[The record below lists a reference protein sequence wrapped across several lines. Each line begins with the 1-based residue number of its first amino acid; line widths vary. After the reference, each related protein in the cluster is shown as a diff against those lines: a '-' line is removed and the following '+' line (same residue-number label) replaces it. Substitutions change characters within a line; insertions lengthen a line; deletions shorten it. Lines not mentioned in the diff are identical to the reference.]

1 LGGLVRVAR
10 GEDESGGLAKH
21 GSVCYHFP
29 VKRSFAGALLLA
41 LALCSCTRTVQEE
54 DLSDPAVK
62 ANIELQLKGRPELDL
77 RYVTVD
83 VHSGIATVS
92 GLVPD
97 LEQQR
102 LIDRLVRRT
111 RGVDHILNNLVIQE

>member
-1 LGGLVRVAR
+1 MRRA
-10 GEDESGGLAKH
+10 
-21 GSVCYHFP
+21 
-29 VKRSFAGALLLA
+29 FAGALLLA

-54 DLSDPAVK
+54 DLSDPAIK
-62 ANIELQLKGRPELDL
+62 ARIEAQLKGRPELDL
-77 RYVTVD
+77 RYVAVD

-92 GLVPD
+92 GLVAS

-111 RGVDHILNNLVIQE
+111 RGVDHILNNLLIQE